1 MNPVRK
7 LKSKS
12 VFGTESFKEL
22 QKGLS
27 NGVKREDFEKMIARA
42 IASLPENIRRKI
54 ENLAFVVEEDS
65 SPKSLLGLYQG
76 IPKNTWGR
84 GFVSRLPDKIT
95 IFKKPIKK
103 NAFSEKEIYPVKSCE
118 AGATKSQ
125 FNRVENLVKKVVY
138 HEITHYLGFDE
149 KEVRKWESRRQK
161 GGL

>member
-1 MNPVRK
+1 M
-7 LKSKS
+7 
-12 VFGTESFKEL
+12 
-22 QKGLS
+22 
-27 NGVKREDFEKMIARA
+27 KREDFEKMIARA

-95 IFKKPIKK
+95 IFKKPIEK
-103 NAFSEKEIYPVKSCE
+103 NASSEKEIYPVKSS
-118 AGATKSQ
+118 AKGKGATKSQ
-125 FNRVENLVKKVVY
+125 FNRVKNLVKKVVY
-138 HEITHYLGFDE
+138 HEIAHYLGFDE